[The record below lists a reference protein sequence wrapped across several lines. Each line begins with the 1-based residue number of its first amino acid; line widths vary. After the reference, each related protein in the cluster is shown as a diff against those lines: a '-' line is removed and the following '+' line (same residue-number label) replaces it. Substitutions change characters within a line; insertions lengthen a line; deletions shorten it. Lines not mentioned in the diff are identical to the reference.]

1 MIGAGA
7 SKRESSRTAQQGV
20 VTVAVVADRSTTR
33 EAIVRVLA
41 TDADLRVVGEADDP
55 AAGLDL
61 LAATRPRVVLVN
73 LRLGGVDAPGVVFIR
88 TVKERYPEIGVLSLK
103 RRVDE
108 HLLRTALDAGA
119 DACCL
124 ATTPENRLRSAI
136 KAVGEGATWLD
147 PEISRILLHPV
158 KPPAELPRS
167 VAIAHLSP
175 RELDI
180 LRLVAEGYT
189 NDEIAT
195 SLRCSEATIKTHLI
209 HLFRKLE
216 VHDRVSAAVAALRR
230 GIV

>member
-1 MIGAGA
+1 MTTSTDERQADGRVPQAA
-7 SKRESSRTAQQGV
+7 
-20 VTVAVVADRSTTR
+20 VTVAVVVERPTTR
-33 EAIVRVLA
+33 EAIIRVLA
-41 TDADLRVVGEADDP
+41 TDAGIRVVGQADDL
-55 AAGLDL
+55 ASGLAL
-61 LAATRPRVVLVN
+61 LDQQRPRVVVVN
-73 LRLGGVDAPGVVFIR
+73 MRLGGTDAPGVVFIR
-88 TVKERYPEIGVLSLK
+88 AAKERHPEIGVLSLK

-158 KPPAELPRS
+158 VRRPVDPPRDDEGM
-167 VAIAHLSP
+167 HLSP
-175 RELDI
+175 REHEI
-180 LRLVAEGYT
+180 LQLLTEGYT

-195 SLRCSEATIKTHLI
+195 SLRCSEATIKTHLV
-209 HLFRKLE
+209 HVFTKLN

-230 GIV
+230 GII

>member
-1 MIGAGA
+1 MTSTDERQVAA
-7 SKRESSRTAQQGV
+7 RAELA
-20 VTVAVVADRSTTR
+20 VTVAVVVDRPTTR

-41 TDADLRVVGEADDP
+41 TDAGLRVVGQADDP
-55 AAGLDL
+55 QSGLAL
-61 LAATRPRVVLVN
+61 LAEKRPRVVVVN
-73 LRLGGVDAPGVVFIR
+73 LRLGGVEAPGVVFIR
-88 TVKERYPEIGVLSLK
+88 AAKAQFPDVGVLSLK

-158 KPPAELPRS
+158 VPRPAAPPQPDETR
-167 VAIAHLSP
+167 LSP
-175 RELDI
+175 REREI
-180 LRLVAEGYT
+180 LQLVTEGYS
-189 NDEIAT
+189 NDEIA
-195 SLRCSEATIKTHLI
+195 SQLRCSEATIKTHLI
-209 HLFRKLE
+209 HLFRKLN